1 MGFIQASIKNVL
13 NTTKEIRKASG
24 KIAISGAKRMG
35 NLLENG
41 ATFFKKIAERYEQS
55 DTATPTEPQTPP
67 TPASVAMET
76 PPVTEATPASVA
88 METPPVT
95 EATPASVAVETPPVT
110 EATPEPVAVETP
122 PVTEATPAS
131 VAMETPPVAEA
142 TPEPVAVETPPV
154 TEATPEPVEAETAT
168 TIAEQVLDE
177 ETPAAELNENSLIV
191 YRAIQDAFNQNGET
205 PSQGKIADMTGFSK
219 STISRH
225 VGLLEE
231 GGYIKRAD
239 DKTRKISF
247 TDKKLEA

>member
-110 EATPEPVAVETP
+110 EATP
-122 PVTEATPAS
+122 AS
-131 VAMETPPVAEA
+131 VAMETPPVTEA